1 MTYTKQEWI
10 DQQTVISA
18 ARMDHIEDGIEAAHG
33 LADGLDGRL
42 AANEGLTGDLD
53 ARLTAAE
60 AGVAQLQSKTAV
72 SYALN
77 TLPVIPP
84 GTGSASTVPTGWSVL
99 GQEVPAITYTAA
111 DGFQINTPGVYT
123 IALSGSYNG
132 SGTGN
137 MEYRVD
143 HNGSRVLAVFGSNGD
158 VSSRSG
164 VCVITAEAGDLVAPN
179 YAHGNSTNMNLRA
192 NSFNTISFVQI
203 A

>member
-18 ARMDHIEDGIEAAHG
+18 ARMDHIEGGVEAAHG

-42 AANEGLTGDLD
+42 TANEGLTGDLD
-53 ARLTAAE
+53 ARLTTAE

-77 TLPVIPP
+77 NLPTIPP
-84 GTGSASTVPTGWSVL
+84 GTGSASTVPAGWSVL
-99 GQEVPAITYTAA
+99 GQEVPAITYMGA

-164 VCVITAEAGDLVAPN
+164 VCVITAASGDLITPN

>member
-18 ARMDHIEDGIEAAHG
+18 ARMDHIEDGIEAAHSLAEG
-33 LADGLDGRL
+33 LEVRL

-53 ARLTAAE
+53 TRLTAAE
-60 AGVAQLQSKTAV
+60 GGVAQLQSKTAV

-77 TLPVIPP
+77 SLPVIPP

-99 GQEVPAITYTAA
+99 GQEVPAITYMGA
-111 DGFQINTPGVYT
+111 DGFKINTPGVYT

-132 SGTGN
+132 SGAGN

-179 YAHGNSTNMNLRA
+179 YAHGNSSNMNLRA

>member
-10 DQQTVISA
+10 DGETVISA
-18 ARMDHIEDGIEAAHG
+18 ERMGHIEDAVAA
-33 LADGLDGRL
+33 LS
-42 AANEGLTGDLD
+42 
-53 ARLTAAE
+53 
-60 AGVAQLQSKTAV
+60 SKTAV

-77 TLPVIPP
+77 TMPTIPP
-84 GTGSASTVPTGWSVL
+84 DGGGSSTIPTGWSVL
-99 GQEVPAITYTAA
+99 GQEVPAITYMGA

-164 VCVITAEAGDLVAPN
+164 VCVITAEAGDLITPN
-179 YAHGNSTNMNLRA
+179 YAHGNSTDMQLRK

>member
-10 DQQTVISA
+10 DQQTVITA
-18 ARMDHIEDGIEAAHG
+18 ARMDHIESGVETAHG
-33 LADGLDGRL
+33 LADGLDQRV
-42 AANEGLTGDLD
+42 
-53 ARLTAAE
+53 TAAE
-60 AGVAQLQSKTAV
+60 GGVAQLRSKTAV

-77 TLPVIPP
+77 TLPTIPP

-99 GQEVPAITYTAA
+99 GREVPAITYLGA

-143 HNGSRVLAVFGSNGD
+143 HNGSRVLAVFGSGGD

-179 YAHGNSTNMNLRA
+179 YAHGNSSNMNLRA

>member
-33 LADGLDGRL
+33 LADGLDQRV
-42 AANEGLTGDLD
+42 T
-53 ARLTAAE
+53 TAE

-77 TLPVIPP
+77 SLPVIPP
-84 GTGSASTVPTGWSVL
+84 GAGGAKTVPTGWSVF
-99 GQEVPAITYTAA
+99 GQEVPAITYLGA

-123 IALSGSYNG
+123 IALNGSYNG

-143 HNGSRVLAVFGSNGD
+143 HNGSRVLAVFGTDGD

-164 VCVITAEAGDLVAPN
+164 VCVITAEAGDLVTPN
-179 YAHGNSTNMNLRA
+179 YGHGNPTNMNLRA

>member
-33 LADGLDGRL
+33 L
-42 AANEGLTGDLD
+42 TGDLD
-53 ARLTAAE
+53 ARLTAAEDLADGLEQRVTTAE

-77 TLPVIPP
+77 SLPVIPP

-132 SGTGN
+132 SGAGN

-143 HNGSRVLAVFGSNGD
+143 HNGVRVLAVFGSNGD

-164 VCVITAEAGDLVAPN
+164 VCVITAEAGDLVTPN
-179 YAHGNSTNMNLRA
+179 YAHGNSSNMNLRA

>member
-18 ARMDHIEDGIEAAHG
+18 ARMDHIEGGVEGAHN
-33 LADGLDGRL
+33 LASDLDTRL
-42 AANEGLTGDLD
+42 TTAEGQTGDLD
-53 ARLTAAE
+53 TRLATAE

-72 SYALN
+72 SYTLN
-77 TLPVIPP
+77 NLPAIPP
-84 GTGSASTVPTGWSVL
+84 GTGSASTVPTGWTVV
-99 GQEVPAITYTAA
+99 GQEVPAITYLGAS
-111 DGFQINTPGVYT
+111 GFQINTPGVYT

-143 HNGSRVLAVFGSNGD
+143 HNGTRVLATFGSNGD

-164 VCVITAEAGDLVAPN
+164 VCVITAAAGDLIAPN
-179 YAHGNSTNMNLRA
+179 YAHGNATTMNLRA

>member
-33 LADGLDGRL
+33 LAD
-42 AANEGLTGDLD
+42 DLEQ
-53 ARLTAAE
+53 RVTTAE

-77 TLPVIPP
+77 SLPTIPP

-99 GQEVPAITYTAA
+99 GQEVPAITYMGA

-179 YAHGNSTNMNLRA
+179 YAHGNSSNMNLRA

>member
-18 ARMDHIEDGIEAAHG
+18 ARMDHIEGGVEAAHG
-33 LADGLDGRL
+33 LAGG
-42 AANEGLTGDLD
+42 LD
-53 ARLTAAE
+53 ARLTTAE
-60 AGVAQLQSKTAV
+60 AGVAQLKSKTAV

-77 TLPVIPP
+77 SLPAIPP

-164 VCVITAEAGDLVAPN
+164 VCVITAASGDLITPN

>member
-18 ARMDHIEDGIEAAHG
+18 ARMDHIEGGIEAAHG
-33 LADGLDGRL
+33 LADGLDV
-42 AANEGLTGDLD
+42 
-53 ARLTAAE
+53 RLTAAE
-60 AGVAQLQSKTAV
+60 GGVAQLQSKTAV

-77 TLPVIPP
+77 GLPAIPP

-179 YAHGNSTNMNLRA
+179 YAHGNSSNMNLRA

>member
-42 AANEGLTGDLD
+42 TANEGLTGDLD
-53 ARLTAAE
+53 ARLTTAE

-77 TLPVIPP
+77 SLPTIPP

-99 GQEVPAITYTAA
+99 GQEVPAITYMGA

-143 HNGSRVLAVFGSNGD
+143 HNGSRVLAVFGTNGD

-164 VCVITAEAGDLVAPN
+164 VCVITAASGDLITPN

>member
-18 ARMDHIEDGIEAAHG
+18 ARMDHIEGGVEAAHG
-33 LADGLDGRL
+33 LADGLD
-42 AANEGLTGDLD
+42 
-53 ARLTAAE
+53 ARLTTAE
-60 AGVAQLQSKTAV
+60 AGVAQLKSKTAV

-77 TLPVIPP
+77 SLPVIPP

-99 GQEVPAITYTAA
+99 GQEVPAITYLGA

-143 HNGSRVLAVFGSNGD
+143 HNGIRALAVFGSNGD

-164 VCVITAEAGDLVAPN
+164 VCVITAEAGDLVTPN
-179 YAHGNSTNMNLRA
+179 YAHGNSSNMNLRA